1 MKICMPLVWFL
12 ITMSCELLIGQES
25 EKIKLL
31 TVETKVIL
39 SPKSRSAVF
48 HLKVYNNTNE
58 RLRLLA
64 FYDTWKNYV
73 HEVDS
78 LPNYVMP
85 GFNLEIFD
93 TEKQRYF
100 PTPYSIFTEQMYSEI
115 INAES
120 VDSLKALI
128 KSRYGD
134 VENWKLEE
142 RMRIL
147 ANEKWLSP
155 GDSLET
161 KLNLS
166 FQGFIFDKGQYELFI
181 YYVINNK
188 LYEYVDRKK
197 EDFWGWVRSNK
208 VSLIVE

>member
-1 MKICMPLVWFL
+1 MKICILLVWIL
-12 ITMSCELLIGQES
+12 IAISCEPLIGQES
-25 EKIKLL
+25 GKLKLL
-31 TVETKVIL
+31 TDETKVIL
-39 SPKSRSAVF
+39 NSKSRSAVF
-48 HLKVYNNTNE
+48 HLKVVNKTNE
-58 RLRLLA
+58 RLRLLC
-64 FYDTWKNYV
+64 FYDECKNYV

-93 TEKQRYF
+93 AKKEKYF
-100 PTPYSIFTEQMYSEI
+100 PTPYSVFTEQMYSET

-147 ANEKWLSP
+147 LNEKWLSP

-181 YYVINNK
+181 YYVINDK